1 MGEKKDKV
9 YNIIYLLVLS
19 GLVFFIP
26 LSQNVVVYLIALL
39 LAVWLSEKPWYL
51 ILVGTY
57 VALVWHTQSAL
68 YIALGI
74 IVIVVLTEV
83 LLVLS
88 AKQKL
93 SLFDIIRKDIR
104 RAYILGFAGFY
115 MLYMAGLLYSTNL
128 DYADFD
134 LEVKFSMLIFP
145 MIMSTLRIEVLK
157 PSNIKN
163 LFVAFVIGCL
173 ISTIICLT
181 DAFIQYSGNMLIKE
195 FYYIRLSY
203 YHHPGYFAMFLNFA
217 IAVLICFMMKDKRF
231 VHNPGYLVGFISLIL
246 YFSVF
251 VVILSSKAGILSLL
265 VLFMLTI
272 GYLIVIKKRVF
283 HGIVLVFLIAGML
296 YLTLS
301 IFTFSL
307 ERIVGYQQTIEKS
320 TQITDGIKE
329 ETGDRFTIWSNA
341 LEIIK
346 GNIVFGVGTG
356 DVKDVLLESYKNS
369 ESQEALEKQL
379 NAHNQ
384 YLQTFITLGIFGFL
398 VLILSL
404 ILPGYYSIK
413 KESFIYMIFLAII
426 AVNFLIESMLETQ
439 AGVVFYAF
447 FNVFLLL
454 LVMQKERYNTMPV

>member
-1 MGEKKDKV
+1 M
-9 YNIIYLLVLS
+9 VLS

-51 ILVGTY
+51 LIVGTY
-57 VALVWHTQSAL
+57 VALTWHTQSAL
-68 YIALGI
+68 YIASGI
-74 IVIVVLTEV
+74 ISLVILTEV
-83 LLVLS
+83 FLYLIR
-88 AKQKL
+88 KQKL
-93 SLFDIIRKDIR
+93 SQFYILRKDPR
-104 RAYILGFAGFY
+104 RVYILSFAGFY
-115 MLYMAGLLYSTNL
+115 LLYMAGLSYSKNI

-134 LEVKFSMLIFP
+134 LEVKFSLLIFP
-145 MIMSTLRIEVLK
+145 MIISSLRAELVK
-157 PSNIKN
+157 PSNVKT
-163 LFVAFVIGCL
+163 LFVVFVIGCL
-173 ISTIICLT
+173 TSTLICLA
-181 DAFIQYSGNMLIKE
+181 DAFIQYSGNLMTKE

-217 IAVLICFMMKDKRF
+217 IAVLICFMMKENRF
-231 VHNPGYLVGFISLIL
+231 VYKFGYLVAFITLIV

-251 VVILSSKAGILSLL
+251 IVLLSSKAGILSLL

-272 GYLIVIKKRVF
+272 GYLIVIKKRIF
-283 HGIVLVFLIAGML
+283 HGIVLLFLIAGML

-320 TQITDGIKE
+320 IKVTTGVKE
-329 ETGDRFTIWSNA
+329 DTGDRLTIWSNA
-341 LEIIK
+341 LDIIK
-346 GNIVFGVGTG
+346 GNIIFGVGTG
-356 DVKDVLLESYKNS
+356 DVKDVLMESYKNS
-369 ESQEALEKQL
+369 KSLKALEKQL

-384 YLQTFITLGIFGFL
+384 YLQTFITLGIIGFL
-398 VLILSL
+398 ALLLSL
-404 ILPGYYSIK
+404 ILPGYYSMK
-413 KESFIYMIFLAII
+413 KESFIYMIFLSII

-454 LVMQKERYNTMPV
+454 LVMQKEKFKAMPV